1 MDRLIRVGRIFI
13 TLFIVLFSLTMIA
26 VCATKVGETEED
38 FIDEDLHKFEVMAYV
53 IYSFL
58 FIGLF
63 ISVIILAR
71 YMRAKKQMIENLDT
85 MSERTIKDDESC
97 AIISILMIFDLSFAL
112 KIVYDT
118 NLFIDNIQMS
128 QFSIYL
134 VSLLSCIPFDILP
147 ITLILILH
155 RKNFQK
161 ASNYE
166 TITEVR
172 TTYNSTFTGTRS
184 NVRQSTVTN
193 PDNNRNLSL
202 S

>member
-63 ISVIILAR
+63 FSVIILAR

-134 VSLLSCIPFDILP
+134 VSLLSSIPFDIIP

-161 ASNYE
+161 ASSYE
-166 TITEVR
+166 SITEVR

-184 NVRQSTVTN
+184 NVPQSTVTN
-193 PDNNRNLSL
+193 PDNNRNLSI

>member
-1 MDRLIRVGRIFI
+1 
-13 TLFIVLFSLTMIA
+13 
-26 VCATKVGETEED
+26 
-38 FIDEDLHKFEVMAYV
+38 
-53 IYSFL
+53 
-58 FIGLF
+58 
-63 ISVIILAR
+63 
-71 YMRAKKQMIENLDT
+71 
-85 MSERTIKDDESC
+85 
-97 AIISILMIFDLSFAL
+97 MIFDLSFAL
-112 KIVYDT
+112 KIAYDT

-134 VSLLSCIPFDILP
+134 VSLLSGIPFDILP

-161 ASNYE
+161 ASTYE

-184 NVRQSTVTN
+184 NVRQSTITN

>member
-26 VCATKVGETEED
+26 VCASKVGETEED

-53 IYSFL
+53 IYSLL

-63 ISVIILAR
+63 ISIIILGR
-71 YMRAKKQMIENLDT
+71 YMRAKNKMIESLDT
-85 MSERTIKDDESC
+85 ASERTIRDDESC
-97 AIISILMIFDLSFAL
+97 VIISILMIFDLSFAL
-112 KIVYDT
+112 KIAYDT
-118 NLFIDNIQMS
+118 NVLIDNIQMS

-134 VSLLSCIPFDILP
+134 VSLLSCIPLDILP
-147 ITLILILH
+147 ITLILFLH

-166 TITEVR
+166 TTTEGR
-172 TTYNSTFTGTRS
+172 TTYNSSFMGTRS

>member
-63 ISVIILAR
+63 FSVIILAR

-97 AIISILMIFDLSFAL
+97 AIISILMIFDLSFVL
-112 KIVYDT
+112 KIAYDT
-118 NLFIDNIQMS
+118 NVLIDNI
-128 QFSIYL
+128 
-134 VSLLSCIPFDILP
+134 
-147 ITLILILH
+147 
-155 RKNFQK
+155 
-161 ASNYE
+161 
-166 TITEVR
+166 
-172 TTYNSTFTGTRS
+172 
-184 NVRQSTVTN
+184 
-193 PDNNRNLSL
+193 
-202 S
+202 

>member
-63 ISVIILAR
+63 FSVIILAR

-134 VSLLSCIPFDILP
+134 VSLLSSIPFDIIP

-161 ASNYE
+161 ASSYE
-166 TITEVR
+166 SITEVR

-184 NVRQSTVTN
+184 NVPQSTVTN